1 MTPLETWLAFIVV
14 LSFPAAYLWGRMQYD
29 LGKYTVIKAAVD
41 YSFDA
46 HADEALQL
54 FVTQPV
60 EKPKTIEEAARNL
73 FLGGLITSEE
83 YHRVVR
89 EELN

>member
-46 HADEALQL
+46 HADDALS
-54 FVTQPV
+54 VIAD
-60 EKPKTIEEAARNL
+60 EK
-73 FLGGLITSEE
+73 
-83 YHRVVR
+83 
-89 EELN
+89 